1 MNLKRILWAF
11 LYTFLILD
19 AVLIYQWVN
28 VNQPLS
34 DPGSTQSAKKE
45 MQMDGINYGQ
55 LKNQPISGAYVAG
68 DQDSQL
74 KDKRKQLSSDWR
86 TTESENSIVATPKQ
100 QMHLGN
106 NQKEAVENLEKMIK
120 DSSQVIDGREYRY
133 DDFLTNFG
141 QEAVT
146 KNADGYTIIFSQIA
160 ESANN
165 QRVFTSQRGRIQF
178 NLDEGFNLKNYTQNH
193 ISNVESLRS
202 ISALI
207 TEEDALI
214 NAYQYNEIPNNS
226 IVQASR
232 LSYSTLTVVRGDVI
246 FIPIWSFVVKDSAND
261 VTIVRINAL
270 NGTLAR

>member
-1 MNLKRILWAF
+1 MNLKRILLAF

-34 DPGSTQSAKKE
+34 DPGSTQSVKKE

-74 KDKRKQLSSDWR
+74 KDKRKQLSNDWR

-100 QMHLGN
+100 QMYLGN
-106 NQKEAVENLEKMIK
+106 NQKEAVQNLEKMIK
-120 DSSQVIDGREYRY
+120 DPSQVIDGKEYQY
-133 DDFLTNFG
+133 DDFLTDFG